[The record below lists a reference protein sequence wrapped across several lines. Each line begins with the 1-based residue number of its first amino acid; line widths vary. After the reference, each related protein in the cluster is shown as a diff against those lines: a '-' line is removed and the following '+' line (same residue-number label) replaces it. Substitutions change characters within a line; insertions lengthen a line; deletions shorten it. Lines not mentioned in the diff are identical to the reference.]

1 MMPPSH
7 THHMGGGRVRPSPCL
22 GLSCVT
28 QRHWTPTSPTLKAAS
43 TRPRLGR
50 GLAFPIC
57 LSPSE
62 SCPRP
67 VCCLYQNGNNNFC
80 KALLTWLQVRPGAT
94 GMETLPL
101 RVWGSGGGEGS
112 QSCGT
117 ASSGGAVKAVRAV
130 AQLPQ
135 EEPARRTPACWA
147 RRSLGSQEGDWAKPF
162 VKQQH
167 TINFFGKEQHISH

>member
-1 MMPPSH
+1 METRLPFPALPGRLSLEQGLCRAGAALMPPSH

-22 GLSCVT
+22 GQSCVT
-28 QRHWTPTSPTLKAAS
+28 QRHWAPTSPTLKAAS
-43 TRPRLGR
+43 TRPQLGR

-57 LSPSE
+57 LSPPE

-67 VCCLYQNGNNNFC
+67 VCCLYRNGNNNFC

-117 ASSGGAVKAVRAV
+117 ASSGGASPPHPSLLG
-130 AQLPQ
+130 QTLSGLPGG
-135 EEPARRTPACWA
+135 R
-147 RRSLGSQEGDWAKPF
+147 LGQAF
-162 VKQQH
+162 C
-167 TINFFGKEQHISH
+167 